1 MIVAPLNDRACLDK
15 LTELA
20 ADGVHRESVQQLAAR
35 FATTKQLVQ
44 ALRMRPQRED
54 AGNPLDGPKVA
65 CDVPQRARINPADPN
80 CVERSITYAAAAELI
95 DPRPIRQLATVEIP
109 GIGRHTFPLED
120 GRPVIL
126 DPLVTRNMLDA
137 GLYLIR
143 QAQGAK
149 EEPLSPEEL
158 IDWVAGLAD
167 DEAGRYRN
175 GRARMHSA
183 LGAIDAVLAGRPVSA
198 TATRNL
204 SWALALAE
212 RAAPMF
218 GQRGVDGVKLASAT
232 LAQLARRNVSIQFG
246 KYKLAPSWKALG
258 QTLLFGAGAATRV
271 GKAAVPIAAKAL
283 AAKYGIPPEV
293 ADAVVAE
300 LGPRPAASTG
310 GVTPKPGL
318 VRLLVEHPAL
328 LDKPKLLALLSAAA
342 RTNDGARTA
351 RAANPRGRR

>member
-15 LTELA
+15 LTDLA
-20 ADGVHRESVQQLAAR
+20 ADGVHRESVQKLATR

-54 AGNPLDGPKVA
+54 AGNPMDGPKVT
-65 CDVPQRARINPADPN
+65 CDVPQRARMNPDDPN
-80 CVERSITYAAAAELI
+80 CFERTLTYVAAAELI
-95 DPRPIRQLATVEIP
+95 DPRPIRQMATVEIP

-126 DPLVTRNMLDA
+126 DPLVSRNMLNA

-143 QAQGAK
+143 QAQGAA
-149 EEPLSPEEL
+149 EEPLTPEEL

-175 GRARMHSA
+175 GRARMRSA
-183 LGAIDAVLAGRPVSA
+183 LGAIDALLAGETVSP
-198 TATRNL
+198 TATRDL
-204 SWALALAE
+204 FWALGTAG

-218 GQRGVDGVKLASAT
+218 GQRGVDGVKLVQAT
-232 LAQLARRNVSIQFG
+232 LAQLLRRNFSIRFG

-258 QTLLFGAGAATRV
+258 ETLLFGAGAATRV

-300 LGPRPAASTG
+300 LGPRPARADDA
-310 GVTPKPGL
+310 TPKPGL

-328 LDKPKLLALLSAAA
+328 LDKPKLLTLLSAAA

-351 RAANPRGRR
+351 RAPNPQGRR